1 MSNNN
6 SQLSKTTV
14 DRFMVNLNTTHWVT
28 GTNRYRLNFS
38 SPLDLRGKKASLCMY
53 QYGIYNS
60 TYNISSKLGNNTYQ
74 IKWVNG
80 TVYNCT
86 MPDGYYD
93 FSAINLNIQYNLVKN
108 KLYLQNT
115 TNASQVLYYISVSA
129 NTIQYASEI
138 NINHLPSTLP
148 TGYQI
153 PTGATW
159 SMPTNATYPQLIL
172 SSGLRKLFGFKE
184 QTSFPL
190 SQSAGPMPVNV
201 GFISDTFPILSP
213 IFTYMLTCNMISS
226 NVSPVPT
233 LFYQIPLTK
242 SFGSLISETVI
253 DQTGLS
259 INSSIYNFIEITLLD
274 QDYNTLSLIDP
285 ELTISVVIEVE
296 SIQQN

>member
-6 SQLSKTTV
+6 SQQLTKKI
-14 DRFMVNLNTTHWVT
+14 DRFMVNLNTTHWIT

-38 SPLDLRGKKASLCMY
+38 SPLDLRNKKASLCMY

-74 IKWVNG
+74 IKWTDG

-138 NINHLPSTLP
+138 NINYLPNVMP
-148 TGYQI
+148 TGFQL

-159 SMPTNATYPQLIL
+159 TLPASATYPQLIL
-172 SSGLRKLFGFKE
+172 STGLIKLFGFKT
-184 QTSFPL
+184 QLSFPT
-190 SQSAGPMPVNV
+190 SQTVGTSPVNV

-213 IFTYMLTCNMISS
+213 IFTYMLTCNMITSD
-226 NVSPVPT
+226 VSPVPT

-253 DQTGLS
+253 DQTGLT
-259 INSSIYNFIEITLLD
+259 INSSIYNSLEITLLD

-296 SIQQN
+296 SNVPN

>member
-74 IKWVNG
+74 IKWVDG

-138 NINHLPSTLP
+138 NINYLPSTLP
-148 TGYQI
+148 TGYSI

-159 SMPTNATYPQLIL
+159 TLPVSAMYPQLIL

-190 SQSAGPMPVNV
+190 SQSAGSTPVNV

>member
-6 SQLSKTTV
+6 SQIAKTNI
-14 DRFMVNLNTTHWVT
+14 DRFMVNINTTHWVT

-74 IKWVNG
+74 IKWTNG
-80 TVYNCT
+80 TVYDCV
-86 MPDGYYD
+86 MPDGYYS
-93 FSAINLNIQYNLVKN
+93 FSDINLNIQYNLVKN

-115 TNASQVLYYISVSA
+115 TNASQVLYYISVST
-129 NTIQYASEI
+129 NTIQYASQIDI
-138 NINHLPSTLP
+138 NYVPTTLP
-148 TGYQI
+148 TGFQI

-159 SMPTNATYPQLIL
+159 TMPASNTYPQLIL
-172 SSGLRKLFGFKE
+172 NTGLRKLFGFKT
-184 QTSFPL
+184 QTSFPV
-190 SQSAGPMPVNV
+190 SQSAGSTPVNV

-242 SFGSLISETVI
+242 GFGSLISETVI

-285 ELTISVVIEVE
+285 ELTISVVIEIE
-296 SIQQN
+296 SVVP